1 MEELTPAQKLCRC
14 KKRLTY
20 LEQTLRDKDILLSGF
35 IKDAIEYELKT
46 VPLKSEYGQYIMEVT
61 AKFIALSKDVNSIL

>member
-20 LEQTLRDKDILLSGF
+20 LEQTLRDKDILLSAI
-35 IKDAIEYELKT
+35 IKKAVEDDLNSIPLKPEYSQDAIE
-46 VPLKSEYGQYIMEVT
+46 VV
-61 AKFIALSKDVNSIL
+61 AKFIAMTKDVNVIL

>member
-20 LEQTLRDKDILLSGF
+20 LEQTLRDNDILLSAI
-35 IKDAIEYELKT
+35 IKKAVEDDLNSIP
-46 VPLKSEYGQYIMEVT
+46 VRSEYGQDIIGVVT
-61 AKFIALSKDVNSIL
+61 KFIALSKDVNVIL